1 MTKNI
6 FSEFFDHESE
16 FCLKKD
22 LVIIDDK
29 VLDGLC
35 TVIRVQK
42 QKRFSWKDQSQQHD
56 VDQYFKFF
64 FFLQNVTI
72 PSQRRVQLIFSF
84 FLLLKIVYFL
94 TKYIRI
100 MILPPSTP
108 PISSSPHLPSGST
121 PFFSLIRKEHV

>member
-64 FFLQNVTI
+64 FSYRMSPYLHKEE
-72 PSQRRVQLIFSF
+72 FSLF
-84 FLLLKIVYFL
+84 FL
-94 TKYIRI
+94 
-100 MILPPSTP
+100 
-108 PISSSPHLPSGST
+108 
-121 PFFSLIRKEHV
+121 FSCY

>member
-1 MTKNI
+1 MFVLHIMTKHI

-35 TVIRVQK
+35 TAIRVQK
-42 QKRFSWKDQSQQHD
+42 QKRLSWKDQSQQHD

-64 FFLQNVTI
+64 FFSYRMSPYLHKEEFGL
-72 PSQRRVQLIFSF
+72 SFLFSS
-84 FLLLKIVYFL
+84 Y
-94 TKYIRI
+94 
-100 MILPPSTP
+100 
-108 PISSSPHLPSGST
+108 
-121 PFFSLIRKEHV
+121 

>member
-64 FFLQNVTI
+64 FPTECHHTFTKKSSAYFFFFPVIENSLFPHKI
-72 PSQRRVQLIFSF
+72 YPDYDSPSL
-84 FLLLKIVYFL
+84 Y
-94 TKYIRI
+94 
-100 MILPPSTP
+100 
-108 PISSSPHLPSGST
+108 SS
-121 PFFSLIRKEHV
+121 

>member
-1 MTKNI
+1 MFVLHIMTKHI

-35 TVIRVQK
+35 TAIRVQK
-42 QKRFSWKDQSQQHD
+42 QKRLSWKDQSQQHG

-64 FFLQNVTI
+64 FFPTECHHTFTKK
-72 PSQRRVQLIFSF
+72 SSAYF
-84 FLLLKIVYFL
+84 F
-94 TKYIRI
+94 
-100 MILPPSTP
+100 
-108 PISSSPHLPSGST
+108 
-121 PFFSLIRKEHV
+121 FFSSY